1 LAKRPR
7 ATHSR
12 RHFVLASR
20 VKLADEAGAGETI
33 IKKFEDAA
41 EDCCYAFALITP
53 DDFIEKEGKSYFQA
67 RPNVLFELGWFYGRY
82 GRDRVCIVKQG
93 KTEMPSDLAGIL
105 TIDFQTNVSEGL
117 LNIERELSRVG
128 ITGAARGKKRRA
140 SGRAQKGRAGN
151 P

>member
-1 LAKRPR
+1 
-7 ATHSR
+7 
-12 RHFVLASR
+12 
-20 VKLADEAGAGETI
+20 
-33 IKKFEDAA
+33 
-41 EDCCYAFALITP
+41 
-53 DDFIEKEGKSYFQA
+53 
-67 RPNVLFELGWFYGRY
+67 
-82 GRDRVCIVKQG
+82 VKQG

-140 SGRAQKGRAGN
+140 AGRAQKGRAGN